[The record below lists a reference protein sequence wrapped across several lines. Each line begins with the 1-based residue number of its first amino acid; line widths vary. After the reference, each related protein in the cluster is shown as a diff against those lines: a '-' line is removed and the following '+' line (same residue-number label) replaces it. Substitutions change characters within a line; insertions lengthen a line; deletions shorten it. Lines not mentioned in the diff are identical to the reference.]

1 MSAQGLELQ
10 HVGYKKM
17 TKVILNDISVKIPL
31 GRLVVLLGENGVG
44 KTTLMRVIS
53 DLNKGY
59 QGKVCLNG
67 VSDERRKSLISFSDN
82 LSSFRSKISLNDV
95 IAFYQQGYPDFDL
108 QRVNEL
114 LNFMR
119 IDPLQRLGSLSK
131 GNREKFVI
139 ALTLARRTR
148 LYLLDEPLSGV
159 DIFSRDKII
168 SSLVKWIDNDSLL
181 LISTHHLS
189 ELEQVIDD
197 VLILKDQT
205 MLEYRNVEDIR
216 QQEGLSVEEY
226 YRQTY
231 LEH

>member
-1 MSAQGLELQ
+1 MG
-10 HVGYKKM
+10 
-17 TKVILNDISVKIPL
+17 
-31 GRLVVLLGENGVG
+31 
-44 KTTLMRVIS
+44 
-53 DLNKGY
+53 
-59 QGKVCLNG
+59 
-67 VSDERRKSLISFSDN
+67 SDERRKSLISFSDN

-119 IDPLQRLGSLSK
+119 LDPLQRLGSLSK

>member
-1 MSAQGLELQ
+1 MS
-10 HVGYKKM
+10 VIKKL
-17 TKVILNDISVKIPL
+17 TKTILNDITVEIPL

-59 QGKVCLNG
+59 QGEISLAG
-67 VSDERRKSLISFSDN
+67 ISDERRKSLISYSDD
-82 LSSFRSKISLNDV
+82 LTSFRSKATLSDI

-108 QRVNEL
+108 KRVNEL

-119 IDPLQRLGSLSK
+119 LDPLQRLGSLSK
-131 GNREKFVI
+131 GNREKLII
-139 ALTLARRTR
+139 ALTLARRTK

-168 SSLVKWIDNDSLL
+168 SSLVKWIDHDSLL
-181 LISTHHLS
+181 IISTHHLS

-197 VLILKDQT
+197 VLILKDQRL
-205 MLEYRNVEDIR
+205 LEYRNVEDIR
-216 QQEGLSVEEY
+216 QNEGLSVEEY

-231 LEH
+231 LEN

>member
-1 MSAQGLELQ
+1 MSAQGLNLQ
-10 HVGYKKM
+10 HVSYKKL
-17 TKVILNDISVKIPL
+17 TKTILNDITVEIPL

-59 QGKVCLNG
+59 QGKISLAG
-67 VSDERRKSLISFSDN
+67 IGDERRKSLISYSDD
-82 LSSFRSKISLNDV
+82 LTSFRSKATLSDI

-108 QRVNEL
+108 KRVNEL

-119 IDPLQRLGSLSK
+119 LDPLQRLGSLSK
-131 GNREKFVI
+131 GNREKLII
-139 ALTLARRTR
+139 ALTLARRTK

-168 SSLVKWIDNDSLL
+168 SSLVKWIDHDSLL
-181 LISTHHLS
+181 IISTHHLS

-197 VLILKDQT
+197 VLILKDQRL
-205 MLEYRNVEDIR
+205 LEYRNVEDIR
-216 QQEGLSVEEY
+216 QNEGLSVEEY

-231 LEH
+231 LEN